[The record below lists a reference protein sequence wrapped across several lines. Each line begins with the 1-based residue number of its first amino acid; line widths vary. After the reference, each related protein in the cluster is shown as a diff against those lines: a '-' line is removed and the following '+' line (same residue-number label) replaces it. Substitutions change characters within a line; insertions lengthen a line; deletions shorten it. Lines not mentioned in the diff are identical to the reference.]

1 MGNKAFN
8 FKQFKVEQ
16 DRCAM
21 KIGTDA
27 VLMGA
32 LLQVNSKCKTALEIG
47 SGTGV
52 ISLMLLQR
60 NPKLQVKSIEIDEAA
75 QQQCAHNFELSPW
88 KNQLT
93 SLHADF
99 LSYEPGET
107 FDLVFSNPPFFSK
120 SLLSESEQRNIA
132 RHIDEDVFNKW
143 LIKCV
148 ELLNPDGALALII
161 PSENVEN
168 ISTML
173 EGKMVLESNTFIRSF
188 PDSPVIRNILCYR
201 KSDKLG
207 SFALKSLSIY
217 AEKDVYSAEYEH
229 ALKHYLT
236 IF

>member
-32 LLQVNSKCKTALEIG
+32 LLQVNSKYKTALEIG

-52 ISLMLLQR
+52 ISLMLVQR
-60 NPKLQVKSIEIDEAA
+60 NPKLQIKSIEIDEAA
-75 QQQCAHNFELSPW
+75 QQQCAHNFEQSPW
-88 KNQLT
+88 KGQLT

-99 LSYEPGET
+99 LSYEPKET
-107 FDLVFSNPPFFSK
+107 FDLIFSNPPFFSK

-132 RHIDEDVFNKW
+132 RHIDEEVFNKW

-148 ELLNPDGALALII
+148 ELLNPEGALALII

-168 ISTML
+168 IATML

-188 PDSPVIRNILCYR
+188 PDSPVIRNILCFR
-201 KSDKLG
+201 KADKLG